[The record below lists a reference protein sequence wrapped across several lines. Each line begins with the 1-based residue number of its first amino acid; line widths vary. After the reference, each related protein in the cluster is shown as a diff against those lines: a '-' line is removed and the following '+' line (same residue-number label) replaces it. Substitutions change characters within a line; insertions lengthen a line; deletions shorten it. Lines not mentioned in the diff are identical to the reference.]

1 MSTTRSLSSTLSPR
15 ASDDV
20 ATAVARA
27 DRSAAA
33 ARAVGGVGLLRRG
46 ESLVGSDGS
55 APVRAAHVA
64 AADLT
69 DARTSSGV
77 ADAVAV
83 RLRYSDAALHRSL
96 LPGPEIARIV
106 VELAEQLRCE
116 SLVPATLPGVRRN
129 LARLFDHWI
138 ADAWQ
143 TGAIET
149 ELGLHLLTIG
159 VVIRARLAATP
170 ISEELEDTIES
181 TRFALAEAIG
191 GPLRQLVRQRTDQ
204 RAFGTAAQQ
213 IALTIAALFPDEV
226 GVAERATL
234 RESGF
239 VPVVPP
245 GSDGDDPAGAST
257 GNDSGHAAV
266 RRDYAVF
273 TRAYDRVSPATTL
286 ARPEQLDRWRAEL
299 AAQPRPVRAARIA
312 RIAAARLAGPV
323 PDGWAGGM
331 DEGLLDPA
339 QVASIVTRQ
348 DASGIFRLPG
358 TRQRTAVA
366 VTVLLDCS
374 GSMRRHSAA
383 TATLCD
389 LLGRGLDLAGI
400 PLSVLGFSTVDWHG
414 GRAAQDW
421 RRAGA
426 PPNPG
431 RLGGTHHL
439 VFAPAGMPWR
449 MARRGLPVLLRP
461 DLYAEGVDGE
471 AVQWAAAQARQQHD
485 AERRI
490 LLVLSDG
497 GPMSTAT
504 RDAQGAAYLDRH
516 LAAVTDAIEQ
526 ERAVELC
533 ALGIDADLSAFYR
546 RSRTV
551 SFGAALSRETVN
563 AAVDLITGC

>member
-1 MSTTRSLSSTLSPR
+1 MNSAAMS
-15 ASDDV
+15 DEV

-33 ARAVGGVGLLRRG
+33 ARALGGAGLLRRG
-46 ESLVGSDGS
+46 EALVDPAGSV
-55 APVRAAHVA
+55 PVRAAHVA

-96 LPGPEIARIV
+96 LPDSEIARIV

-116 SLVPATLPGVRRN
+116 SLVPSTLPGVRRN
-129 LARLFDHWI
+129 LARLFERWI
-138 ADAWQ
+138 DDAWQ

-149 ELGLHLLTIG
+149 ELGLHLLTVG
-159 VVIRARLAATP
+159 VVIRARLTASP
-170 ISEELEDTIES
+170 IPEELEDTIES
-181 TRFALAEAIG
+181 TRFALSEDIG
-191 GPLRQLVRQRTDQ
+191 RPLRRLAGQ
-204 RAFGTAAQQ
+204 RADQLAFGESARE

-226 GVAERATL
+226 STAERTNL

-245 GSDGDDPAGAST
+245 GSDGDDPAAGAPGT
-257 GNDSGHAAV
+257 ARANAAI
-266 RRDYAVF
+266 RRDYTVF
-273 TRAYDRVSPATTL
+273 TRAYDRTSQATAL
-286 ARPEQLDRWRAEL
+286 ARPDQLERWRAEL
-299 AAQPRPVRAARIA
+299 AAQPRPVRAERIA
-312 RIAAARLAGPV
+312 RFAAARLARPV
-323 PDGWAGGM
+323 TAGWAGGM
-331 DEGLLDPA
+331 DEGLLDPTK
-339 QVASIVTRQ
+339 VASFVTRQ

-358 TRQRTAVA
+358 TRQRTAAA

-389 LLGRGLDLAGI
+389 LLGEGLDLAGI
-400 PLSVLGFSTVDWHG
+400 PFAVLGFSTVDWHG

-421 RRAGA
+421 RAAGSPA
-426 PPNPG
+426 NPG

-439 VFAPAGMPWR
+439 VFAPPDVPWR
-449 MARRGLPVLLRP
+449 LARRGLPVLLRP

-471 AVQWAAAQARQQHD
+471 AVQWAANQVRHQE
-485 AERRI
+485 AERQV

-504 RDAQGAAYLDRH
+504 RDAQAAAYLDRH
-516 LAAVTDAIEQ
+516 LAAVANAVEQ
-526 ERAVELC
+526 EGTVELC

-551 SFGAALSRETVN
+551 SFGETLSRETVT
-563 AAVDLITGC
+563 AALDLIAGR